1 MAMSLQYLPGRLV
14 MAKKIV
20 TLDDLDASQ
29 EAEETMLYLVDGE
42 YWEIDLSA
50 NNAREFREAFAR
62 YVKVS
67 RPVPA
72 KEAARRLAAGTG
84 TFGTGSSYGDYD
96 PAVVRTWA
104 QRNRVEVSD
113 KGRIPEHVVTMWR
126 RATQVANAST

>member
-1 MAMSLQYLPGRLV
+1 MLLQYLPGRLV
-14 MAKKIV
+14 MAKKVV

-29 EAEETMLYLVDGE
+29 EAEETMLYLMDGE

-50 NNAREFREAFAR
+50 DNAREFREAFAR

-72 KEAARRLAAGTG
+72 KEAARRLAAGAG
-84 TFGTGSSYGDYD
+84 TSGTASSYGDYD
-96 PAVVRTWA
+96 PAVVRAWA
-104 QRNRVEVSD
+104 QRNRVEISD

-126 RATQVANAST
+126 RAQTANPSS